1 VYHERIRALYDQFSP
16 GYRRI
21 ADYVLEHYQDA
32 AFMTAAEIARNVQV
46 DTALVVRFA
55 QRLGYPGFPEL
66 IEEVQD
72 DVKQDLRKVYEPPE
86 GDNAPVHVFRR
97 NLLQDRNNIDYLLLH
112 LDDEVVLR
120 VVDLLASAPRIFV
133 GGEGSSA
140 YLAEAFVLRLL
151 SLGLPAHAINIDLP
165 GQAAIASSVRPSDVF
180 VGIGMTALTPGVAVL
195 LKSARSLGA
204 QTIGIM
210 ASVTHP
216 IASAAEHI
224 LHAPVRTVGV
234 APSWTALA
242 CVLHALTQTLAE
254 CRAEPTQEWIERTDT
269 FTRSYADA
277 LRQQLVSTRDS
288 IAEYTAMPL
297 NNKVRGEKPS

>member
-1 VYHERIRALYDQFSP
+1 MYQERIRTLYDQFSP

-66 IEEVQD
+66 IEEVQN
-72 DVKQDLRKVYEPPE
+72 DVKQDLRRVYEPPE

-97 NLLQDRNNIDYLLLH
+97 NLLQDRNNLDYLLLH
-112 LDDEVVLR
+112 LDDAVILR
-120 VVDLLASAPRIFV
+120 IIDILASAPRIFV

-140 YLAEAFVLRLL
+140 YLAEAFALRLL
-151 SLGLPAHAINIDLP
+151 SLGLPAHAINVDLS
-165 GQAAIASSVRPSDVF
+165 GQAAIASSVQPNDVF
-180 VGIGMTALTPGVAVL
+180 IGIGMTALTPGVAVL
-195 LKSARSLGA
+195 LKTVRSLGA

-216 IASAAEHI
+216 IANAAEHI
-224 LHAPVRTVGV
+224 LHAPVRTVGL

-242 CVLHALTQTLAE
+242 CVLHALTQTLAA
-254 CRAEPTQEWIERTDT
+254 CRGELTQDAIARTDA
-269 FTRSYADA
+269 FMRSYTDA
-277 LRQQLVSTRDS
+277 LRQQSLTARDS
-288 IAEYTAMPL
+288 IAEYAATTVSDRARQDL
-297 NNKVRGEKPS
+297 LS